1 MAFALADL
9 TAVET
14 AIKSG
19 ELRVQYQDRMVVY
32 RSIPELLQARDVIAR
47 EIAAPAAVTGRKAK
61 QVRLATKRGFGE

>member
-1 MAFALADL
+1 MAFVTADL

-19 ELRVQYQDRMVVY
+19 ELRVQYQDRLVQY
-32 RSIPELLQARDVIAR
+32 RSIAELLQARDFITR
-47 EIAAPAAVTGRKAK
+47 QIAAPSAVTGRKAK

>member
-1 MAFALADL
+1 MAFIAGDL

-47 EIAAPAAVTGRKAK
+47 EVAAPALTGNRKAK

>member
-1 MAFALADL
+1 MAFVASDL
-9 TAVET
+9 TAVES

-32 RSIPELLQARDVIAR
+32 RSIPELLQARDFIAR
-47 EIAAPAAVTGRKAK
+47 QVAAPATASGRTPK